1 MLKRYQVLL
10 EDWLAD
16 YIKHAAKIYDLSFSE
31 TIRLTLCF
39 EYLDM
44 AISAY
49 KYRPEITKAEI
60 IKALNKVMNKKHA
73 EEDRHKIISK
83 LYFEGRKAI
92 EFRLK
97 LEKKRRRLASR

>member
-16 YIKHAAKIYDLSFSE
+16 YIKHLAEICDTSFSE

-39 EYLDM
+39 EYLNM

-49 KYRPEITKAEI
+49 KYKADLTKIDI
-60 IKALNKVMNKKHA
+60 IKAFNKTMNRKYA
-73 EEDRHKIISK
+73 EESRHKIISK
-83 LYFEGRKAI
+83 LYFEGRKAV

-97 LEKKRRRLASR
+97 LEKRENN

>member
-16 YIKHAAKIYDLSFSE
+16 YIKHLAEIYDTSFSE
-31 TIRLTLCF
+31 TIRLTLCA

-49 KYRPEITKAEI
+49 KYRPGLTKAEI
-60 IKALNKVMNKKHA
+60 VKALNKSVKKKQA
-73 EEDRHKIISK
+73 EENRHKIISK

-97 LEKKRRRLASR
+97 LEKKRQ

>member
-1 MLKRYQVLL
+1 MLKRYQILL

-16 YIKHAAKIYDLSFSE
+16 YIKHLAEIHDTSFSE

-44 AISAY
+44 AVFAY
-49 KYRPEITKAEI
+49 KYKAGLTKAEI
-60 IKALNKVMNKKHA
+60 VKALNKSLNKKYA

-97 LEKKRRRLASR
+97 LEKKRK